1 MAKAKLQRKRL
12 LNLDKLKDHTN
23 HINTAAAIWFLI
35 LLSSTNLHYLISNN
49 IFPMKFSIVSVLF
62 LAITFFS
69 CISASPVVS
78 KNAID
83 HFEMPVLDTHTL
95 TERSERYPVKTNDAL
110 VAKIMANL
118 KANLYAN
125 VFASISANVR
135 TLC

>member
-1 MAKAKLQRKRL
+1 
-12 LNLDKLKDHTN
+12 
-23 HINTAAAIWFLI
+23 
-35 LLSSTNLHYLISNN
+35 
-49 IFPMKFSIVSVLF
+49 MKFSIVSVLF
-62 LAITFFS
+62 VAITFFY

-83 HFEMPVLDTHTL
+83 HFEMPVLDTDTL
-95 TERSERYPVKTNDAL
+95 VERSERYPVKTNDAL

-135 TLC
+135 TLCWQLIAMFVY